1 MLHNMAAVNK
11 PSTEACWSEIAA
23 AAEALLLP
31 TAIPTSAAA
40 KATKSLMPSPTYITV
55 LPKPCIQESSRLTLN
70 SVDMHFSCLRLLDFT
85 CPSRVHPVLAGR
97 MPISARAAKSLMPS
111 PQCKHDLPNP
121 WTSTFL
127 RPHSFELAAIIST
140 WLLYNHGLKQ
150 ARNNNQHADFK
161 HARLES
167 GLLAFAGQPDSD
179 DSIFCS
185 VRQSACQWDATIV
198 HMSGIE

>member
-55 LPKPCIQESSRLTLN
+55 LPKPCIQESSHLMLN

-85 CPSRVHPVLAGR
+85 CPSRAHPVLAGR

-150 ARNNNQHADFK
+150 ARNNNQHCVCWQTSSMQGLNQVCWLLLVSWIQMTAFS
-161 HARLES
+161 ALS
-167 GLLAFAGQPDSD
+167 GSQP
-179 DSIFCS
+179 
-185 VRQSACQWDATIV
+185 V
-198 HMSGIE
+198 SGMQQLCT